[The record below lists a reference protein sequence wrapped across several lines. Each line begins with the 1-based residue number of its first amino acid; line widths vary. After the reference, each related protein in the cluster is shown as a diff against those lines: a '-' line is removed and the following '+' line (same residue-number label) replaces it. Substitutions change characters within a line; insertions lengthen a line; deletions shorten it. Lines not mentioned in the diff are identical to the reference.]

1 MYRTPRTL
9 YEVALDIGTR
19 RALALENEARADP
32 AMRRRLLDALDL
44 SLDAVPTSARDR
56 ESVHHALDAIRRLR
70 LYRLG
75 GYGTHRSYII
85 ARHPW
90 AAGH

>member
-1 MYRTPRTL
+1 MYRSPRTL
-9 YEVALDIGTR
+9 YEVALVIDTR
-19 RALALENEARADP
+19 RALALENDPRAGP
-32 AMRRRLLDALDL
+32 AIRLRRLEALEL
-44 SLDAVPTSARDR
+44 SLDEVPRSARDR

-70 LYRLG
+70 LYTVR